1 MLEGNN
7 KQLFYLLEKYDSKVT
22 ELQEDIDIK
31 DLKIRYELFIYQPM
45 WKESTNLSWTDEAR

>member
-31 DLKIRYELFIYQPM
+31 DLKIRYELFIYQLM

>member
-31 DLKIRYELFIYQPM
+31 DLKIRYELFHLLTYVEREY
-45 WKESTNLSWTDEAR
+45 ES